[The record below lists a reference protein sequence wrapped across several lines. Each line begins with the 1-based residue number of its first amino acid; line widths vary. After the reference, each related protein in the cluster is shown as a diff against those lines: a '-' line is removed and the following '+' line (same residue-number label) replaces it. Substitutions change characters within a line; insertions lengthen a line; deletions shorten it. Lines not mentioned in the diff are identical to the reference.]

1 MSVNYRGNDTYK
13 TKLGACVSI
22 LTYILIM
29 LNVLGRVEAFLDG
42 SKQDEKSSTSVVD
55 LLKADAFNLQE
66 NQFELSFVLLE
77 KIPENIGRLVAN
89 QLFG

>member
-22 LTYILIM
+22 LTYILI
-29 LNVLGRVEAFLDG
+29 LFNVVGLVEAFLDG
-42 SKQDEKSSTSVVD
+42 SKQDEKSSTSAVD

-66 NQFELSFVLLE
+66 NSFEL
-77 KIPENIGRLVAN
+77 
-89 QLFG
+89 